1 VSALSEEFRSVLAV
15 DVGST
20 TTKAIV
26 IERQGAEYHLV
37 ARAEAPTTVEAPL
50 EDVMI
55 GVRNAVKSIEN
66 RLGRP
71 LMEAGLLVTPE
82 RREEREDRGTAPVAA
97 AGVDL
102 FVCTSSAGGGLQ
114 MTVAGLVKSMTAESA
129 QRAALG
135 AGAIVMD
142 VISLDDARLVLERIR
157 RLQELRPDMI
167 LLAGGTDDGNISHVA
182 AIAEYIGASNPK
194 PRLGG
199 NYRVPLVYA
208 GNQRAREY
216 VRDVLGNQMDIFL
229 VPNIRPTLEE
239 EILEPARQEIH
250 RLFLEHVMARAPGY
264 QNLLKWAKNVIQP
277 TPMAVGKMMKV
288 MADAHKADIIG
299 VDIGGATT
307 DVFSSFGGR
316 FHRTVSANLGM
327 SYSTA
332 NVFVEASPANISR
345 WLPFDLP
352 ERELRDLNANKMIR
366 PMTLPATLKEL
377 LVEHAVAREAIRLS
391 LEHHKQLA
399 VGLKGV
405 QNIGTFDKMGDVFRQ
420 KGRTGQSI
428 IDPLAVNAVIGSG
441 GVLSHAPR
449 RAQAMLLLM
458 DSIQPEGV
466 TGLFVDS
473 VFMMPHLG
481 ILAEISPEAALQLFE
496 TDCLVPLGTCVAPR
510 SRPRPGQ
517 TVATIDLRWEDGT
530 GRRETVIGGE
540 IKLLPLA
547 TGEKVDLLI
556 TPARGVDVGAGPG
569 RRLESRAVGGE
580 VGLVLDG
587 RGRPVVFPQE
597 RPACRAAV
605 RRWLQALDA
614 YPSLPEETA
623 PANGGGR

>member
-1 VSALSEEFRSVLAV
+1 MNQGAPKEATFRSVLAI

-26 IERQGAEYHLV
+26 IERRNSEYHLT
-37 ARAEAPTTVEAPL
+37 ARAESPTTVEAPL

-55 GVRNAVKSIEN
+55 GVRQAVRRVESL
-66 RLGRP
+66 LGRP
-71 LMEAGLLVTPE
+71 LMENGALVTPE
-82 RREEREDRGTAPVAA
+82 RPARIGGQESHARV
-97 AGVDL
+97 GVDV

-114 MTVAGLVKSMTAESA
+114 MTVAGLVKTMTAESA

-142 VISLDDARLVLERIR
+142 VISLDDARLVIERIR

-182 AIAEYIGASNPK
+182 AIAEYIGASNPR

-216 VRDVLGNQMDIFL
+216 VRDVLGDQMDVYV

-239 EILEPARQEIH
+239 EVLEPARQEIH

-264 QNLLKWAKNVIQP
+264 QNLLRWAKNAIEP

-288 MADAHKADIIG
+288 MSDAHHANVLG
-299 VDIGGATT
+299 VDVGGATT
-307 DVFSSFGGR
+307 DVFSVFDGK

-332 NVFVEASPANISR
+332 NVFVEARPDNVSR
-345 WLPFDLP
+345 WLPFEID
-352 ERELRDLNANKMIR
+352 EKELRNLNANKMIR
-366 PMTLPATLKEL
+366 PTTLPATLDEL

-391 LEHHKQLA
+391 FEHHRELA
-399 VGLKGV
+399 RGLKGV
-405 QNIGTFDKMGDVFRQ
+405 QQVGTFDKLKDMFGQ
-420 KGRTGQSI
+420 KAVTGLPV
-428 IDPLAVNAVIGSG
+428 IDMLAVNAVIGSG

-449 RAQAMLLLM
+449 RSQAAMLII

-481 ILAEISPEAALQLFE
+481 VLAEINPEVALQVFE

-510 SRPRPGQ
+510 CHPRPGQ
-517 TVATIDLRWEDGT
+517 TVATLDLRMPDGSH
-530 GRRETVIGGE
+530 RRETITGGE
-540 IKLLPLA
+540 IKVIPLGP
-547 TGEKVDLLI
+547 GERAGLGL
-556 TPARGVDVGAGPG
+556 TPARGVDAGGGPG
-569 RRLESRAVGGE
+569 RRMETEAVGGR
-580 VGLVLDG
+580 VGLVIDG
-587 RGRPVVFPQE
+587 RGRPIVFPAAPNA
-597 RPACRAAV
+597 RRAAV
-605 RRWLQALDA
+605 ARWLAAFDA
-614 YPSLPEETA
+614 YPERK
-623 PANGGGR
+623 GGLG

>member
-1 VSALSEEFRSVLAV
+1 MERQFRSVLAI

-26 IERQGAEYHLV
+26 IERRGEEYHLT
-37 ARAEAPTTVEAPL
+37 ARAESPTTVEAPL

-55 GVRNAVKSIEN
+55 GVLQAVRRAETI
-66 RLGRP
+66 LGRSLIKNGKLMTPEKP
-71 LMEAGLLVTPE
+71 LAAGGASGGEAGDGE
-82 RREEREDRGTAPVAA
+82 SREAESR

-142 VISLDDARLVLERIR
+142 VISLDDARLVIERIR

-182 AIAEYIGASNPK
+182 AIAEYIAASNPK

-216 VRDVLGNQMDIFL
+216 VRDVLSDQMDVYI

-239 EILEPARQEIH
+239 EDLEPARQEIH

-264 QNLLKWAKNVIQP
+264 QNLLSWAGSAIEP
-277 TPMAVGKMMKV
+277 TPMAVGKMMQI
-288 MADAHKADIIG
+288 MSGAHKANIIG

-307 DVFSSFGGR
+307 DVFSVFEGK

-332 NVFVEASPANISR
+332 NVFVEATPGNVSR
-345 WLPFDLP
+345 WLPFDID
-352 ERELRDLNANKMIR
+352 EGELRNLNANKMIR
-366 PMTLPATLKEL
+366 PTTLPATLREL
-377 LVEHAVAREAIRLS
+377 IIEHAVAREAIRLS
-391 LEHHKQLA
+391 FEHHKELA
-399 VGLKGV
+399 VGLKGI
-405 QNIGTFDKMGDVFRQ
+405 QNIGTFDKLGDVFKQ
-420 KGRTGQSI
+420 QPRTGATV
-428 IDPLAVNAVIGSG
+428 IDTLAVNAVIGSG

-449 RAQAMLLLM
+449 RCQAMLLLI
-458 DSIQPEGV
+458 DSMQPEGV
-466 TGLFVDS
+466 TGVFVDS

-481 ILAEISPEAALQLFE
+481 VLAELEPEVALQVFE

-510 SRPRPGQ
+510 CRPKPGQ
-517 TVATIDLRWEDGT
+517 VVATIDLTWPDGSKT
-530 GRRETVIGGE
+530 REAVVGGE
-540 IKLLPLA
+540 LKVLPLP
-547 TGEKVDLLI
+547 TGQKVGMVM
-556 TPARGVDVGAGPG
+556 TPGRGVDVGAGPG
-569 RRLESRAVGGE
+569 RRVETQAVGGE
-580 VGLVLDG
+580 VGVALDG
-587 RGRPVVFPQE
+587 RGRPIVFPVRKE
-597 RPACRAAV
+597 ARLAAV
-605 RRWLQALDA
+605 VRWLEAMSV
-614 YPSLPEETA
+614 YPE
-623 PANGGGR
+623 GGVR

>member
-1 VSALSEEFRSVLAV
+1 MEGKFRSVLAI

-26 IERQGAEYHLV
+26 IERRGEEYHLA
-37 ARAEAPTTVEAPL
+37 ARAESPTTVEAPL

-55 GVRNAVKSIEN
+55 GVLQSVRRAETI
-66 RLGRP
+66 LGRK
-71 LMEAGLLVTPE
+71 LVEDGGLVSPE
-82 RREEREDRGTAPVAA
+82 RRGGGSP

-114 MTVAGLVKSMTAESA
+114 MTVAGVVKSMTAESA

-142 VISLDDARLVLERIR
+142 VISLDDARLVIERIR

-167 LLAGGTDDGNISHVA
+167 LLAGGTDEGNISHVA
-182 AIAEYIGASNPK
+182 AVSEYIAASNPK

-216 VRDVLGNQMDIFL
+216 VRDVLADQMDVYV

-239 EILEPARQEIH
+239 EVLEPARQEIH

-264 QNLLKWAKNVIQP
+264 QNLLGWGKTAIEP
-277 TPMAVGKMMKV
+277 TPMAVGKMMKL
-288 MADAHKADIIG
+288 MSEAHQANIIG

-307 DVFSSFGGR
+307 DVFSMFGGK

-332 NVFVEASPANISR
+332 NVFVEATAANVER
-345 WLPFDLP
+345 WLPFAID
-352 ERELRDLNANKMIR
+352 EGELRNLNANKMIR
-366 PMTLPATLKEL
+366 PTTLPATLREL
-377 LVEHAVAREAIRLS
+377 IIEHAVAREAIRLS
-391 LEHHKQLA
+391 YEHHKTLA

-405 QNIGTFDKMGDVFRQ
+405 QNVGTFDKLGDWFKQRP
-420 KGRTGQSI
+420 RTGLPV
-428 IDPLAVNAVIGSG
+428 IDALATNAVIGSG

-449 RAQAMLLLM
+449 RSQAMLLLI
-458 DSIQPEGV
+458 DSLQPEGV
-466 TGLFVDS
+466 TGIFVDS

-481 ILAEISPEAALQLFE
+481 VLADLEPEVALQVFE

-510 SRPRPGQ
+510 CRPRPGQ
-517 TVATIDLRWEDGT
+517 VVATVDLTLPDGS
-530 GRRETVIGGE
+530 RQREAVVGGTL
-540 IKLLPLA
+540 KVLPLA
-547 TGEKVDLLI
+547 AGQRLETVV

-569 RRLESRAVGGE
+569 RRIETEIVGGE
-580 VGLVLDG
+580 VGVVLDG
-587 RGRPVVFPQE
+587 RGRPIVFPAKPE
-597 RPACRAAV
+597 ARVEAV
-605 RRWLQALDA
+605 AGWISAMAA
-614 YPSLPEETA
+614 YPE
-623 PANGGGR
+623 GGAR

>member
-1 VSALSEEFRSVLAV
+1 MERQFQSVLAI

-26 IERQGAEYHLV
+26 IERQGEEYHLA
-37 ARAEAPTTVEAPL
+37 ARAESPTTVEAPL

-55 GVRNAVKSIEN
+55 GVHQAVHRVEAI
-66 RLGRP
+66 LGRP
-71 LMEAGLLVTPE
+71 LMKNGSLITPE
-82 RREEREDRGTAPVAA
+82 HKGKSGGSDGR

-142 VISLDDARLVLERIR
+142 VISLDDARLVIERIR
-157 RLQELRPDMI
+157 RLRELRPDMI

-182 AIAEYIGASNPK
+182 AISEYIAASNPK
-194 PRLGG
+194 PRLKG

-216 VRDVLGNQMDIFL
+216 VRDVLADQMDVYI

-239 EILEPARQEIH
+239 EVLEPARQEIH

-264 QNLLKWAKNVIQP
+264 QNLLNWANKVIEP
-277 TPMAVGKMMKV
+277 TPMAVGKMMKL
-288 MADAHKADIIG
+288 MAEAHDADIIG

-307 DVFSSFGGR
+307 DVFSTFGGR
-316 FHRTVSANLGM
+316 FNRTVSANLGM

-332 NVFVEASPANISR
+332 NVFVEASPENVAR
-345 WLPFDLP
+345 WLPFEMKEDDL
-352 ERELRDLNANKMIR
+352 RNLNANKMIR
-366 PMTLPATLKEL
+366 PTTLPATLREL
-377 LVEHAVAREAIRLS
+377 VVEHAVAREAIRLS
-391 LEHHKQLA
+391 FEHHKELA

-405 QNIGTFDKMGDVFRQ
+405 QNVGTFDKIGDLLKQRS
-420 KGRTGQSI
+420 RTGLSVV
-428 IDPLAVNAVIGSG
+428 DTLAVNAVIGSG

-481 ILAEISPEAALQLFE
+481 VLAELEPEVALQVFE
-496 TDCLVPLGTCVAPR
+496 TDCLVPLGTCLAPR
-510 SRPRPGQ
+510 CRPKPGQ
-517 TVATIDLRWEDGT
+517 VVATVDITAADGT
-530 GRRETVIGGE
+530 KSRAAVVGGE
-540 IKLLPLA
+540 LRVIPLA
-547 TGEKVDLLI
+547 AGEKLDLVI
-556 TPARGVDVGAGPG
+556 TPGRGVDVGAGPG
-569 RRLESRAVGGE
+569 RRIETQAVGGE
-580 VGLVLDG
+580 VGFVLDG
-587 RGRPVVFPQE
+587 RGRPIVFPPKPE
-597 RPACRAAV
+597 ARLEAV
-605 RRWLQALDA
+605 AQWLSALDV
-614 YPSLPEETA
+614 YPE
-623 PANGGGR
+623 GGAR